1 MRETIPLYS
10 RKVTQEPQRIDR
22 TTREDAMKRLILI
35 LALGTIACGTLF
47 AFQTGEQ
54 HLFSQGQIEQIEK
67 SIARTLE
74 CDIPDLQISGAL
86 TLHRF
91 REVAPEYG
99 WDRCIIPLMRILNG
113 EENNPSARLI
123 AAMALHELRS
133 SRGDFAISRNAQ
145 FTDNLRV
152 KRYCV
157 ILTRTRL
164 VEQGKLRSPQPSMNP

>member
-1 MRETIPLYS
+1 
-10 RKVTQEPQRIDR
+10 
-22 TTREDAMKRLILI
+22 MKRLILI
-35 LALGTIACGTLF
+35 LAAGTIACGTLF

-54 HLFSQGQIEQIEK
+54 QLFSQAQIERIEK
-67 SIARTLE
+67 SIVKTLE
-74 CDIPDLQISGAL
+74 SDIPDMQINGAL

-113 EENNPSARLI
+113 EENHPSARLI

-164 VEQGKLRSPQPSMNP
+164 VEQGKLRSPLPSTNP

>member
-54 HLFSQGQIEQIEK
+54 QLFSQAQIERLEK
-67 SIARTLE
+67 SIARSLE
-74 CDIPDLQISGAL
+74 SDIPDLQINGAL

-91 REVAPEYG
+91 REIAPEYG

-123 AAMALHELRS
+123 AAMALHELGS

-145 FTDNLRV
+145 FTDNPRV

-164 VEQGKLRSPQPSMNP
+164 VEQGKLRSPLPSLNP

>member
-1 MRETIPLYS
+1 
-10 RKVTQEPQRIDR
+10 
-22 TTREDAMKRLILI
+22 MKRLLLI
-35 LALGTIACGTLF
+35 LAAGTIACGTLF
-47 AFQTGEQ
+47 AVQTVER
-54 HLFSQGQIEQIEK
+54 HLFSQEQIERIEK
-67 SIARTLE
+67 NIVKTLE
-74 CDIPDLQISGAL
+74 SDIPDLQINGAL

-99 WDRCIIPLMRILNG
+99 WNRCIIPLMHILNG
-113 EENNPSARLI
+113 EENDPSARLI